1 MTMQAPAAPATPA
14 AAPSPA
20 PAAPAERSTLDSRA
34 AALKEALESEAYSE
48 PAAETSDAASPP
60 TLSDQGDSSAAASG
74 DAPDAS
80 AQARA
85 ERLRRLEE
93 FRARERAADAERQQ
107 HRARRAKERETASEV
122 ETLRKRLSE
131 LEPLSDV
138 FSDEAK
144 LLAMAEQKGMSAE
157 KLITWMRTRLSDPA
171 AVAQREAKA
180 AEDRTKAEIEALR
193 KELMEERRLRQEAL
207 EREEAQREGVQRAH
221 SFIQLTAQSAETHP
235 RVASFLKRN
244 GPAAL
249 IQFANEHVAKYLPE
263 QFEPKDLHDHFE
275 TFLEA
280 VAGGATPAVPDAPA
294 SGTSLP
300 PPKKNGAEQPVTTL
314 SGALASERTTVAE
327 EIPLSRLS
335 LDERAERLKAKLAR
349 G

>member
-1 MTMQAPAAPATPA
+1 MTMNAQPTAPAAPA
-14 AAPSPA
+14 
-20 PAAPAERSTLDSRA
+20 AAPAPEAPAPSLEARA
-34 AALKEALESEAYSE
+34 DALKAKLSSPEAPSES
-48 PAAETSDAASPP
+48 AAETSSDGAAPA
-60 TLSDQGDSSAAASG
+60 LGQDDSSAAPSDGAS
-74 DAPDAS
+74 PEIPPHILER
-80 AQARA
+80 QRRMREYA
-85 ERLRRLEE
+85 E
-93 FRARERAADAERQQ
+93 RERAADAEREQK
-107 HRARRAKERETASEV
+107 RARHAKERETTTEI
-122 ETLRKRLSE
+122 ETLRAKLKD
-131 LEPLSDV
+131 LEPLNDV

-144 LLAMAEQKGMSAE
+144 LLAAAEAKGMSAE
-157 KLITWMRTRLSDPA
+157 KLISWMRTRLSDPA

-180 AEDRTKAEIEALR
+180 AEDRTLAKIAELEKRLADSEKARQDAIEQA
-193 KELMEERRLRQEAL
+193 
-207 EREEAQREGVQRAH
+207 EAQRQGIERSNQFVH
-221 SFIQLTAQSAETHP
+221 LTQTMTETHP
-235 RVASFLKRN
+235 RVAQFLQRR

-263 QFEPKDLHDHFE
+263 EFDLPELHDKFE

-280 VAGGATPAVPDAPA
+280 VAGGDIPAPAQSA

-300 PPKKNGAEQPVTTL
+300 TKKNGAEQPVTTL